1 MENKMKSKAA
11 VVLLTVVF
19 IFSLSYLNAQE
30 KTIKEKKEKPV
41 KVEKSKTVK
50 SDEKVMCAVM
60 PEMAGKKNINYT
72 YKGKKYYF
80 CCKDCLAKF
89 KKEPEKYAKK

>member
-1 MENKMKSKAA
+1 MKTRTLILVFS
-11 VVLLTVVF
+11 LIF
-19 IFSLSYLNAQE
+19 IFSLGSVNAQE
-30 KTIKEKKEKPV
+30 KQAKEKKAKTT
-41 KVEKSKTVK
+41 KVEKTKTVK
-50 SDEKVMCAVM
+50 SDEKLMCAVM
-60 PEMAGKKNINYT
+60 PEMAAKKNINYT